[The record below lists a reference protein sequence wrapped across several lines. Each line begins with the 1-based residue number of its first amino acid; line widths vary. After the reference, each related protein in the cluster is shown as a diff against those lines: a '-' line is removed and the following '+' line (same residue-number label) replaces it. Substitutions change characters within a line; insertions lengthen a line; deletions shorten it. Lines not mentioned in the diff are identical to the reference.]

1 MKKETVS
8 TNDTVKKLKSL
19 LNSFSSINSNID
31 IYSNQIKKTLNEK
44 FKT

>member
-19 LNSFSSINSNID
+19 LSSFNSINSNID
-31 IYSNQIKKTLNEK
+31 IYSKQIKKTLNEK